1 MPDDSAIS
9 PDKMAPHSVEAEEA
23 TIGAAIIS
31 PDCVPMLLDIVEP
44 EDFFIVRNAWI
55 WEAIRNLSL
64 RDAPIDY
71 VSILDELQRVS
82 TEAIDP
88 AYVLNLINRTPTALN
103 AEGYADIVA
112 RDAVR
117 RRLIMAA
124 SEIAKVAHTND
135 ITDPGDL
142 IAKAEAAVMAVAKT
156 APVADP
162 ALSDIL
168 SENLDSLSERMRD
181 PGASNGYA
189 TGLVDVDK
197 VLNFHPGELV
207 IVAGGTG
214 SGKTA
219 LLSQIAAHNCA
230 QGVPVAMISLEMSR
244 QAIVYRIIAAQS
256 GVNLWNILNAQMSGS
271 DLDAYLAQSS
281 KMEKWT
287 LKIPPGVHTIDRLE
301 LRIKR
306 YAKEL
311 GIQIVVV
318 DYLQLLRS
326 EAFRAGQRVQ
336 EVSDIS
342 RRLKLAAM
350 ENDVLVIAGSQL
362 NRAREARADKRPVLS
377 DLRESGSIEQDSDI
391 VMFIYRQKLHDPDT
405 LVGDAAE
412 IIIAKHRN
420 GPTGMVNVFWDG
432 PHAVFRGAARVDVEL
447 GRT

>member
-1 MPDDSAIS
+1 MQHDSALS
-9 PDKMAPHSVEAEEA
+9 TDQMAPHSVEAEEA

-31 PDCVPMLLDIVEP
+31 PDHVPVLLDVVGP

-55 WEAIRNLSL
+55 WEAIRNLSS
-64 RDAPIDY
+64 RDAPVDY
-71 VSILDELQRVS
+71 VSIMDELRRVS
-82 TEAIDP
+82 PEEVDP
-88 AYVLNLINRTPTALN
+88 AYVLSLINKTPSALN
-103 AEGYADIVA
+103 ARGYADIVA
-112 RDAVR
+112 LHAVR
-117 RRLIMAA
+117 RRLILAA
-124 SEIAKVAHTND
+124 GEIAKAAHTND

-142 IAKAEAAVMAVAKT
+142 IAKAEAAVLAVSKT

-162 ALSDIL
+162 DLSDIL
-168 SENLDSLSERMRD
+168 SENLDSLSERMRS
-181 PGASNGYA
+181 PVAYA
-189 TGLVDVDK
+189 GHRTGLADVDR
-197 VLNFHPGELV
+197 VVNFHPGELV
-207 IVAGGTG
+207 VVAGGTG

-230 QGVPVAMISLEMSR
+230 QDAPVAMISLEMSR

-256 GVNLWNILNAQMSGS
+256 GVGLWNILNAQMSDR

-311 GIQIVVV
+311 GIQIVIV

-342 RRLKLAAM
+342 RRLKLMAM

-362 NRAREARADKRPVLS
+362 SRAREARADKRPVLS

-391 VMFIYRQKLHDPDT
+391 VMFIYRQKMDDPDT

-420 GPTGMVNVFWDG
+420 GPTGTVGVYWDG
-432 PHAVFRGAARVDVEL
+432 PHATFRNAARTGV
-447 GRT
+447 G